1 MSGFV
6 YIWRDKKHNRYYVG
20 SHWGSEDDSYVCS
33 SPWMMQAYK
42 HRKNDFKRKILSRIA
57 TNRLDLLKE
66 EQRWFDMIKPNE
78 IKVRYYN
85 LSLKTY
91 GAWHVHEESRLS
103 VGQKI
108 SKSKTGKNTGPRPIE
123 VGQKISEVKKR
134 KCAERR
140 ELTGS
145 SFTEGHRKAIS
156 ECKTGVKQ
164 TEESNV
170 KRSQTLQRKLKS
182 GEIIPHYTP
191 HTEESKK
198 KTSDALMGIKRSDET
213 KNKMSK
219 GQSKKYRIKFSDGS
233 EIVAHG
239 LKTFCRDNRIPYV
252 TARKAFEVS
261 SPIRKYKI
269 ESIQLDLP

>member
-20 SHWGSEDDSYVCS
+20 SHWGSDDDGYVCS
-33 SPWMMQAYK
+33 SSWMKRAY
-42 HRKNDFKRKILSRIA
+42 RLRPTDFRRRILSRIS
-57 TNRLDLLKE
+57 TNRHDLLNE
-66 EQRWFDMIKPNE
+66 EQRWFDYIRPEE

-85 LSLKTY
+85 LRLVAKTV
-91 GAWHVHEESRLS
+91 WHTDDHSRLS

-108 SKSKTGKNTGPRPIE
+108 SKSKTGKNTGPRPLE

-145 SFTEGHRKAIS
+145 SFTEEHRKAIS

-164 TEESNV
+164 PEESNA

-182 GEIIPHYTP
+182 GEIIPHCTP
-191 HTEESKK
+191 HTAESKK
-198 KTSDALMGIKRSDET
+198 KTSNALMGIKRSDET
-213 KNKMSK
+213 KNKMSN

-233 EIVAHG
+233 ETVAHG
-239 LKTFCRDNRIPYV
+239 LKTFCRDNGIPYV